1 MPRTKSFKP
10 KDKKTFN
17 DGQIKVLLES
27 LQMYFLNNK
36 HQLIKIYDIIENNE
50 TRIKLALLDFFVT
63 IYAKKHKCFI
73 ELEDYEYYYI
83 NDEYKNQLKSFTKKL
98 FDPFKRN
105 DKFEFKYDDIE
116 FTTTVGQL
124 NFLKWALKNNIVKYI
139 EDNFEPI
146 QSVFHGYQEYKK
158 QKQEDKKAKKA
169 LKA

>member
-10 KDKKTFN
+10 KDKKKFN
-17 DGQIKVLLES
+17 NGQIKVLLES
-27 LQMYFLNNK
+27 LQLYFLNNK
-36 HQLIKIYDIIENNE
+36 NQLNQIYEIIENND

-73 ELEDYEYYYI
+73 ELPDDEYFYI
-83 NDEYKNQLKSFTKKL
+83 NDQYKNQLKSFTKKL

-105 DKFEFKYDDIE
+105 DKFNFKYDDIE

-124 NFLKWALKNNIVKYI
+124 NFLKWALKHGIVKYI

-146 QSVFHGYQEYKK
+146 QRALHIY
-158 QKQEDKKAKKA
+158 QEDKKLKKI
-169 LKA
+169 KC